1 MTSLTLLES
10 GNNMTLTVQ
19 ELAQLC
25 DAEIQGDNSS
35 VDINSA
41 ADIMTATD
49 KQITVLSSSKYT
61 KYLKDTK
68 ATACL
73 ISKQLSAD
81 DAPKD
86 LILLYCEDPEISF
99 IKAVKALHAEPEY
112 TRSISNKAAIAD
124 NVSLGKNINI
134 GAFSTIDEHSSIGD
148 ESEIFASVNIG
159 RNVSIGKNCRIYPN
173 VVIYDNTQIGN
184 NVTIHSGAIIA
195 ADGFGYKYRN
205 NEHVKVPH
213 VGNVIIAD
221 NVEIGAN
228 TCIDRGALGSTSI
241 GAGSKIDNLVQLGH
255 NNKIGR
261 NVIICG
267 QSGISGSCTIGDGAV
282 LAGSSGVADHVTIG
296 QQAVVMARSGV
307 PGDIKPGTQVFGF
320 PAKDKKVAWRELAA
334 LSKLPALFKK
344 FKLLEKRLEKL
355 EK

>member
-1 MTSLTLLES
+1 
-10 GNNMTLTVQ
+10 MTLTVQ

-25 DAEIQGDNSS
+25 DAKIQGENNSI
-35 VDINSA
+35 DISSA

-49 KQITVLSSSKYT
+49 NQITVLSSIKYV

-68 ATACL
+68 ASVCL
-73 ISKQLSAD
+73 ISKQLSSE

-99 IKAVKALHAEPEY
+99 LKAVRALHPTPEY
-112 TRSISNKAAIAD
+112 TRSISIQAAIAES
-124 NVSLGKNINI
+124 VTLGNNINI
-134 GAFSTIDEHSSIGD
+134 GAFSTIDEHSSIAD
-148 ESEIFASVNIG
+148 ETEIFASVNIG
-159 RNVSIGKNCRIYPN
+159 RNVTIGKNCCIYPN
-173 VVIYDNTQIGN
+173 VVIYDNTLIGD
-184 NVTIHSGAIIA
+184 NVIIHSGAVIA

-213 VGNVIIAD
+213 VGNVTIAD

-255 NNKIGR
+255 NNKVGR

-282 LAGSSGVADHVTIG
+282 LAGSSGVADHVNIG
-296 QQAVVMARSGV
+296 SQAVVMARSGV
-307 PGDIKPGTQVFGF
+307 PGDIEPGTQVFGF
-320 PAKDKKVAWRELAA
+320 PAKDKKIAWRELAA
-334 LSKLPALFKK
+334 LSKLPELFKK

-355 EK
+355 EG